1 VRNQTTSLIFWG
13 GVATIFIL
21 SAGWVEGLLFETIVL
36 SGGLALLAILYRMW
50 RVNASLPADPPA
62 PTPSVEGSSER
73 TPTADIPSWQQPPHQ
88 QTPQEVLDL
97 RERDVLLIQICGVLG
112 VYPDSADL
120 VDIVEKRQQK
130 LKLDYDLV
138 CSDLADKE
146 DCANQLEIYINQLGA
161 DLDNLRNVTV
171 EKDESMRRLYGQVQ
185 ELEAELND
193 LRQELAAA
201 ESLTAAAEGDEAD
214 SGADSA
220 KEFRDLALL
229 MQETNDRHEAEV
241 AQFHAQIAAIEVDLE
256 EARRERDEA
265 TGKLVQTKDEL
276 CEELD
281 SSHKLRVEVD
291 SLRDQL
297 KENGI
302 DLPPRAASSTGVSLP
317 TDLPDDG
324 EEEQAEVEESQVEGE
339 EGEPVTGLIPRP
351 EDIPS
356 PPPFGAD
363 AEGEPELVRPSD
375 EAGPDE
381 PTKTVEN
388 PVVDA
393 DSWGGGISGG
403 WDTDAFI
410 RKYSNEEKK
419 K

>member
-1 VRNQTTSLIFWG
+1 MIFWG

-97 RERDVLLIQICGVLG
+97 RERDVLLIQICGVLE
-112 VYPDSADL
+112 VDPNSENLAD
-120 VDIVEKRQQK
+120 IIAKRERQ
-130 LKLDYDLV
+130 LAAEHDLV
-138 CSDLADKE
+138 CSDLANEKWMT
-146 DCANQLEIYINQLGA
+146 NLLKA
-161 DLDNLRNVTV
+161 DLACVTAENDELR
-171 EKDESMRRLYGQVQ
+171 DQVQ

-193 LRQELAAA
+193 LRQELAAD

-241 AQFHAQIAAIEVDLE
+241 AKFHAQIAAIEVDLE

-363 AEGEPELVRPSD
+363 AEGEPELVRPAD

>member
-1 VRNQTTSLIFWG
+1 MRNQTTSLIFWG

-97 RERDVLLIQICGVLG
+97 RERDVLLIQICGVLE
-112 VYPDSADL
+112 VDPNSENLAD
-120 VDIVEKRQQK
+120 IIAKRERQ
-130 LKLDYDLV
+130 LAAEHDLV
-138 CSDLADKE
+138 CSDLANEKWMT
-146 DCANQLEIYINQLGA
+146 NLLKA
-161 DLDNLRNVTV
+161 DLACVTAENDELR
-171 EKDESMRRLYGQVQ
+171 DQVQ

-193 LRQELAAA
+193 LRQELAAD